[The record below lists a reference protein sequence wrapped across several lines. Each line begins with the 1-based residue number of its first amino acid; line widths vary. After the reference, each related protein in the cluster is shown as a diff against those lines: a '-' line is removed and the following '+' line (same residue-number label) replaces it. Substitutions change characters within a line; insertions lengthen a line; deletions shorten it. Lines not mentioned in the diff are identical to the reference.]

1 MASEKATYWTVLG
14 VLALA
19 ATNGLVSEYN
29 GWAGRLADRSIAV
42 VQQVSSRLTTNDAD
56 LGMVSRDQDL
66 RRVVSARIRLAR
78 VQSALARRQAESV
91 RVQVNGIRARVME
104 HGIRAVADCP
114 PQNFVIDL
122 PQPPQILGDSRF

>member
-42 VQQVSSRLTTNDAD
+42 MQQVSSRLTTNDAD

-66 RRVVSARIRLAR
+66 RRVVSARIKLAR

-104 HGIRAVADCP
+104 HGIRAVADSP

>member
-1 MASEKATYWTVLG
+1 MASDKATYWTVLG

-42 VQQVSSRLTTNDAD
+42 VQQVSSQLTTNDAN
-56 LGMVSRDQDL
+56 LGMLSRDEDL

-104 HGIRAVADCP
+104 HGIRTVVDCP
-114 PQNFVIDL
+114 PQDFVIDL